1 MGEQLPCGTR
11 KEGIDIMV
19 SLLSER
25 SKWPILWGILSLI
38 LALLGLLSYVY
49 VNLFAIIIF
58 ELFPPAYFA
67 LWAMDSDHFLKNGK
81 KLIILLILLS
91 GLIPLFGMHFVW
103 ISIFIMLVA
112 IRLLKYTKQSILW
125 SFGSFLLYGTLGL
138 IPLGII
144 FAFGGIDLQL
154 AHSSPFTI
162 LTKWGLLL
170 IIGYALKGALFGGA
184 MYFAKKEYHENKRLY
199 S

>member
-1 MGEQLPCGTR
+1 
-11 KEGIDIMV
+11 MV
-19 SLLSER
+19 SLLQES
-25 SKWPILWGILSLI
+25 SKWPILWGILSPI
-38 LALLGLLSYVY
+38 LAFLGLLSGLYVHP
-49 VNLFAIIIF
+49 FAIIVF
-58 ELFPPAYFA
+58 EILPPMYFA
-67 LWAMDSDHFLKNGK
+67 LWAMDSNHFLENSK

-112 IRLLKYTKQSILW
+112 ITLLKYTKQSILW

-154 AHSSPFTI
+154 AQSSPFAV
-162 LTKWGLLL
+162 LTQWGLLL
-170 IIGYALKGALFGGA
+170 IIGYTLKGALFGGA
-184 MYFAKKEYHENKRLY
+184 MYFAKKEYHEQDN
-199 S
+199 